1 MNIKILIDSAS
12 DISID
17 EAKELGIELIPLK
30 VSFGEKEYLDG
41 VDLLPKQFY
50 EKLIETD
57 ELPKTSQ
64 ITPDRF
70 LDSYEKLTSDGSQ
83 LLVITISSKLSNTY
97 NSAVLASQEYKDKVF
112 VVDSLNAAVGERLLC
127 EYAIRLIKQ
136 GFDMDLIL
144 RKLNKAKHRIKLIA
158 VVGTLE
164 YLNNGG
170 RITKTVAFVGEDLS
184 IYPVIA
190 IQDGEVKLV
199 GKARGSKRANNLL
212 NELIS
217 STKGI
222 DFKMPVG
229 AVYTGLS
236 DATLNKYIEDQRF
249 VWEPYVD
256 EVPKHIVGST
266 IGTHVGPGALGVA
279 FFEKE

>member
-1 MNIKILIDSAS
+1 M
-12 DISID
+12 
-17 EAKELGIELIPLK
+17 IPLK

-164 YLNNGG
+164 YLKNGG
-170 RITKTVAFVGEDLS
+170 RITKTVAFVGEVLS
-184 IYPVIA
+184 IKPVIA

-212 NELIS
+212 YELIS